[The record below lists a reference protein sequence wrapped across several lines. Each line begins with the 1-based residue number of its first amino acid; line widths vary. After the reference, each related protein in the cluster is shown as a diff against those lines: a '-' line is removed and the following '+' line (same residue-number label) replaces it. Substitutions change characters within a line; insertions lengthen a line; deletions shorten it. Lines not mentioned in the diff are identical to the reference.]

1 VLYEEFDPPAR
12 QRERVVSYWHFAVR
26 EEDPPAFEHVIVPDG
41 TASLAC
47 AWIAPAGRAFASYV
61 GPRRTALRLMVFR
74 DSRYWGVRFKPGAA
88 PLPGVGRLLDKSGAL
103 AEILPDADVGWIEKV
118 KASSPVEE
126 VLGLLEVVVD
136 RLSAG
141 AGKIDGAVARAVKRV
156 EEARGLV
163 SAEELAEV
171 AGLSA
176 RQFLRRFRAAAGL
189 TPKEYAR
196 MRRVRW
202 ACVQAVL
209 GEESPG
215 WAGLAGESGFADQAH
230 LSREFRRVFGWTPRM
245 TEEYLKRIE
254 HRRVRG

>member
-1 VLYEEFDPPAR
+1 MLYEEFDPPAR
-12 QRERVVSYWHFAVR
+12 QRGRVVSYWHFAVR

-61 GPRRTALRLMVFR
+61 GPRRTALRLMVYR
-74 DSRYWGVRFKPGAA
+74 DCRYWGVRFKPGAA
-88 PLPGVGRLLDKSGAL
+88 PLADVGGLLDKSGEL
-103 AEILPDADVGWIEKV
+103 SEVLPGTEARFVDQVGV
-118 KASSPVEE
+118 GTSTEE
-126 VLGLLEVVVD
+126 VLGLLEGVVD
-136 RLSAG
+136 GLANG
-141 AGKIDGAVARAVKRV
+141 AGEVDGVVARAVERV
-156 EEARGLV
+156 EGARGLV
-163 SAEELAEV
+163 RVEELAEE
-171 AGLSA
+171 AGLSP

-209 GEESPG
+209 GEDAAG
-215 WAGLAGESGFADQAH
+215 WAGVAGESGFADQAH

>member
-1 VLYEEFDPPAR
+1 MLYEEFGPPAR
-12 QRERVVSYWHFAVR
+12 QCGRVATYWHFAVR

-61 GPRRTALRLMVFR
+61 GPRRTALRLMVYR

-88 PLPGVGRLLDKSGAL
+88 PLAGVEGLLEKSGGL
-103 AEILPDADVGWIEKV
+103 GEILPEAESRIVGRVGED
-118 KASSPVEE
+118 SSTAE
-126 VLGLLEVVVD
+126 VLGVLEGVVD
-136 RLSAG
+136 ELMGLAG
-141 AGKIDGAVARAVKRV
+141 AVDGVVARAMERV
-156 EEARGLV
+156 EEAHGLV
-163 SAEELAEV
+163 RVEELAEE

-209 GEESPG
+209 GEEEAG
-215 WAGLAGESGFADQAH
+215 WAGVAGGSGFADQAH

>member
-1 VLYEEFDPPAR
+1 MLYEEFDPPAR
-12 QRERVVSYWHFAVR
+12 QRERVVSYWHFAER

-47 AWIAPAGRAFASYV
+47 AWIAPAGRAMASHV
-61 GPRRTALRLMVFR
+61 GPRRTALRLMVYR
-74 DSRYWGVRFKPGAA
+74 DSRYWGVRFQPGAA
-88 PLPGVGRLLDKSGAL
+88 PLPGVERLLDKSGEL
-103 AEILPDADVGWIEKV
+103 SKIFPGADMGWIEKV
-118 KASSPVEE
+118 KATSAAEE
-126 VLGLLEVVVD
+126 VLGLLEVLVD
-136 RLSAG
+136 GLTAG
-141 AGKIDGAVARAVKRV
+141 AAEADEAVARAVVRL

-163 SAEELAEV
+163 SVEDLAAV

-209 GEESPG
+209 GEESAG
-215 WAGLAGESGFADQAH
+215 WAGVAGQSGFADQAH